1 MPIISIKERTMQQK
15 HEPSQLSRRDL
26 LKLMGVT
33 GAALAV
39 AACAPA
45 AAPGAAPAAAGGEAA
60 APAASPLVLELW
72 TFVNTH
78 ARWFQEMAATYKE
91 AVNPNFELNV
101 SEIAYTDMHDKLQIA
116 LQSGGVGA
124 PDLAD
129 IEQGRF
135 GGFLRGGGD
144 PGLVDLSGW
153 LAEGG
158 FNDKLVAARQA
169 LYTSN
174 GKIYGIE
181 HALTPV
187 VLYYRAD
194 LWEGAG
200 VDLTQVETWD
210 DFIAEA
216 QKVAT
221 DDVKAIPFEDHG
233 ALLRQRGGDWFDA
246 DGNVT
251 LDSDMSI
258 DTMNKIMAWR
268 DEYGIADTQT
278 GGVSGGNDWWAAVK
292 EGKWLSRVGA
302 DWYAGFFKDNAP
314 ELSGKWKAIAMPAWE
329 AGGTRTSC
337 WGGTGSC
344 IVKTS
349 KNVDEAW
356 KFQQHSMLSTEGNVR
371 RYEMT
376 NLFPPFI
383 PAMSDERLQ
392 QPDEYFSGQ
401 VLGALF
407 AEVGPSVPPQFQSPY
422 RAEMGSKLEPLWQ
435 EIWDG
440 NLAPEDAFRQVAED
454 VRKSMEQES

>member
-1 MPIISIKERTMQQK
+1 MQQSR
-15 HEPSQLSRRDL
+15 ESSQLSRRDL
-26 LKLMGVT
+26 LKLMGMT

-45 AAPGAAPAAAGGEAA
+45 AAPATTGEGAA
-60 APAASPLVLELW
+60 APAASALTLELW

-78 ARWFQEMAATYKE
+78 ARWFREMAQSYKDE
-91 AVNPNFELNV
+91 VNPNFELNV
-101 SEIAYTDMHDKLQIA
+101 SEIAYADMHDKLQIA

-124 PDLAD
+124 PDLSD

-135 GGFLRGGGD
+135 GGFLRGGD
-144 PGLVDLSGW
+144 PGLVDLADM
-153 LAEGG
+153 LKQGG
-158 FNDKLVAARQA
+158 YMDKLVAARQA
-169 LYTSN
+169 LYTYN

-194 LWEGAG
+194 VWEAAG
-200 VDLTQVETWD
+200 VDLTQVATWD
-210 DFIAEA
+210 DFVAEA
-216 QKVAT
+216 KKVS
-221 DDVKAIPFEDHG
+221 DDTVKAIPLEDHG

-251 LDSDMSI
+251 LDSDLSI

-278 GGVSGGNDWWAAVK
+278 GGIAGGNDWWAAVN

-302 DWYAGFFKDNAP
+302 DWYAGFFKDNVP
-314 ELSGKWKAIAMPAWE
+314 DLSGKWKAVALPAWE

-337 WGGTGSC
+337 WGGTGNC

-349 KNVDEAW
+349 PNADEAW
-356 KFQQHSMLSTEGNVR
+356 KFQQHSMLSKEGNVR

-383 PAMSDERLQ
+383 PAMDDPRLHK
-392 QPDEYFSGQ
+392 PDEYFSGQ
-401 VLGALF
+401 DLGGLF

-422 RAEMGSKLEPLWQ
+422 RAEMQSKLDAAWQ
-435 EIWDG
+435 DIWD
-440 NLAPEDAFRQVAED
+440 AKTKPAD
-454 VRKSMEQES
+454 VFTQISDEIRKTMEQEKPA